1 MTDTTRQQT
10 RARTRPTDEIE
21 PMVPRL
27 PREYRT
33 DGGSRRLRADPR
45 RERPPA
51 TDYTEP
57 EDRHRE
63 EIEPMV
69 PRLD

>member
-1 MTDTTRQQT
+1 MTDTPRQQP
-10 RARTRPTDEIE
+10 RTRPTDEIE
-21 PMVPRL
+21 PMVPML
-27 PREYRT
+27 PREYRA
-33 DGGSRRLRADPR
+33 DGGQRRPTTRTP
-45 RERPPA
+45 ERPPR

-63 EIEPMV
+63 EIEPLV